1 MENRTMKQI
10 IYALILVAAGCGD
23 ERSDPMSL
31 MNEVIVFNYQND
43 ASPEQR
49 KAKIQF
55 YLENVDLAN
64 INYSELGGAHV
75 NAVCLLLKES
85 IDKLKGDAVSY
96 ARYKSIREK
105 LEVSIN
111 STKYSYTLFQDC
123 RGLYNMDE
131 ISPRT
136 SG

>member
-1 MENRTMKQI
+1 MENRNMKQI

-23 ERSDPMSL
+23 VRSDPMSL
-31 MNEVIVFNYQND
+31 MNEIIVFNYQKG
-43 ASPEQR
+43 AFPEQR

-55 YLENVDLAN
+55 YLESVDAAN
-64 INYSELGGAHV
+64 IGYSDLGGAHV
-75 NAVCLLLKES
+75 NAICLLLKES
-85 IDKLKGDAVSY
+85 MDKLKGDAVSY
-96 ARYKSIREK
+96 AHYKSIREK

-123 RGLYNMDE
+123 RGLYDME
-131 ISPRT
+131 AISPRV

>member
-123 RGLYNMDE
+123 RGLYNME
-131 ISPRT
+131 AISPRT